1 MEQKENHMKQT
12 LPASVTSSEEF
23 KNLLKAAFKE
33 ALQETLKEFFTDILR
48 ETMKKQE
55 KNNRR

>member
-1 MEQKENHMKQT
+1 MKQT